1 MKDKVK
7 GITQRSTGLYMWRIK
22 VPKPIQAMLDG
33 RANFYHS
40 LGYDKAKAFALAIK
54 YQEKYTKL
62 FRSIRS
68 SQQNT
73 SLQSGSQLLSDLGIP
88 LRQHTQDEIMNLP
101 IALENILNTVDHLE
115 YEELPPKFK
124 QVADILRGTQE
135 IKLSDVNARYI
146 RERGKTDTN
155 RPVEQFIEVNSD
167 MDIRLIKRE
176 HIYSYRTWLIAKGNA
191 SGTQIKRISA
201 ISRLFNFAKAEYDLP
216 TLGNPATRIT
226 FDTSDTKERLPLSN
240 KDYKTLLDLSIAK
253 ADDKRTLL
261 AVLAVTGCRLSEVTG
276 LLVGDVD
283 TSQRSITVRPNAYRT
298 IKTSNSNRTIPI
310 VNDAVWSLLL
320 SFTLD
325 KGKEEAVFPD
335 LIGKQKMNSVSAVS
349 VKFIKKNVAPDSDAH
364 SIRHTV
370 TQKLKDVVAPD
381 AVIKALLGWSNEGML
396 NNYGGELAIDVK
408 RKWLEKALL

>member
-1 MKDKVK
+1 MKVK
-7 GITQRSTGLYMWRIK
+7 GITQRRTGLYMWRIK
-22 VPKPIQAMLDG
+22 VPKPLQAMLDG
-33 RANFYHS
+33 KANFYHS

-54 YQEKYTKL
+54 YQEKYIKL

-68 SQQNT
+68 SLQNS

-101 IALENILNTVDHLE
+101 PELENILNTVDHLE

-124 QVADILRGTQE
+124 QIADVLRGTQE
-135 IKLSDVNARYI
+135 IKLSDVNTRYV
-146 RERGKTDTN
+146 RERKKTDTN
-155 RPVEQFIEVNSD
+155 RPVDQFIEVNSD
-167 MDIRLIKRE
+167 MDIRIIKRE
-176 HIYSYRTWLIAKGNA
+176 HVYAYRTWLIAKGNA

-226 FDTSDTKERLPLSN
+226 FDTSDTKERVPLSDEN
-240 KDYKTLLDLSIAK
+240 HKKLLTLALEK

-261 AVLAVTGCRLSEVTG
+261 ALLAVTGCRLSEVTG
-276 LLVGDVD
+276 LLVDDVD
-283 TSQRSITVRPNAYRT
+283 TAEKSITIRPNVHRT

-310 VNDAVWSLLL
+310 VIDKVWKLLL
-320 SFTLD
+320 PFLKD
-325 KGKEEAVFPD
+325 KSATEPVFPD
-335 LIGKQKMNSVSAVS
+335 LIGKSKMNAVSAIS
-349 VKFIKKNVAPDSDAH
+349 VKFIKKNIDESSDAH
-364 SIRHTV
+364 SLRHTV
-370 TQKLKDVVAPD
+370 TQKLKDAVAPD

-408 RKWLEKALL
+408 RKWLKKALA